1 MTAASKSDFVL
12 KYLCSAIR
20 GSSAVNVSYGV
31 ASLSSEVLMVFLK
44 SSNLQ

>member
-31 ASLSSEVLMVFLK
+31 ASLSEVLMVFLK